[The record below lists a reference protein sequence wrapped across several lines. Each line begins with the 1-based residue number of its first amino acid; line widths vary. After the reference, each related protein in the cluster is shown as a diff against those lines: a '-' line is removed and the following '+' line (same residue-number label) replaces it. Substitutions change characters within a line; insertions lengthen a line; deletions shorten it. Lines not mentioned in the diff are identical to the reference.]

1 MREMQEFNEFK
12 KRENLKQR
20 ALVIIILFL
29 SLILLFQLLFILGK
43 VSGKECFSISD
54 YFLLNPIIFIIIMVL
69 ISFLLVITFDEYK
82 KYLMKRN
89 KEANFNRN
97 LSFEDLFNNESR
109 KKIISKIL
117 EEPGIHNNELL
128 RRCDLQKGQLQWH
141 LRVLLTHKIIKKAK
155 IGQYVAYFPIFTK
168 NVGDVS
174 IDLTIKK
181 SRTTLNILNVIEN
194 NPGINSTNIAKKL
207 NLKRN
212 LVKYHVDKL
221 LRDSLIYSEMN
232 GNKIYFHINYNNNRK
247 LGN

>member
-1 MREMQEFNEFK
+1 MQEFNEFK

-69 ISFLLVITFDEYK
+69 ISFLLVITFDEY
-82 KYLMKRN
+82 
-89 KEANFNRN
+89 
-97 LSFEDLFNNESR
+97 NNESR

>member
-69 ISFLLVITFDEYK
+69 ISFLLVITFDEY
-82 KYLMKRN
+82 
-89 KEANFNRN
+89 
-97 LSFEDLFNNESR
+97 NNESR

>member
-1 MREMQEFNEFK
+1 MQEFNEFK

-128 RRCDLQKGQLQWH
+128 RRCDL
-141 LRVLLTHKIIKKAK
+141 IKKAK